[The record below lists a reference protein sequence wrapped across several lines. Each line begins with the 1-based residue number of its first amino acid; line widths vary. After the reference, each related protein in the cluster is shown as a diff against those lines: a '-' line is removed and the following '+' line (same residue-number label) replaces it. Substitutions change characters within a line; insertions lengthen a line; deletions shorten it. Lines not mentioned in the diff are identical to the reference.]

1 MKRLARHL
9 VLAAGKTQEQCKAQ
23 VLLFFEKTSL
33 VSYDQVIIDD
43 ERIISGTDNEF
54 WETLQHALTQNQEVL
69 RALVKELGETGFDKR
84 AQLPQLEQGYP
95 SKVLHIIAH
104 FLDGFI
110 GIDTI
115 FYNLIDDSHW
125 LPGTTSDKI
134 KSVPERYWL
143 FSVDG
148 YSMTPREAA
157 LLHM

>member
-1 MKRLARHL
+1 MKRLARHVIL
-9 VLAAGKTQEQCKAQ
+9 TAGKTQEHCKTQ
-23 VLLFFEKTSL
+23 VLHFFERTSL
-33 VSYDQVIIDD
+33 VSYDQVVIDED
-43 ERIISGTDNEF
+43 LIISGSDNEF
-54 WETLQHALTQNQEVL
+54 WKTLEQALMQNQEVL
-69 RALVKELGETGFDKR
+69 RTLVKELGETGFDKR

-125 LPGTTSDKI
+125 LPGNTSDKI

-143 FSVDG
+143 FSVEG
-148 YSMTPREAA
+148 YSMTPREEV

>member
-1 MKRLARHL
+1 MKRLARH
-9 VLAAGKTQEQCKAQ
+9 VILAAGKSQKRCKTK
-23 VLLFFEKTSL
+23 VIHFFERTSL
-33 VSYDQVIIDD
+33 VSYDQVVIDD
-43 ERIISGTDNEF
+43 ERIISGSDNEF
-54 WETLQHALTQNQEVL
+54 WELLQQALMQNQEVL
-69 RALVKELGETGFDKR
+69 AALVRELGDTGFDKR

-125 LPGTTSDKI
+125 LPDKTSDKI